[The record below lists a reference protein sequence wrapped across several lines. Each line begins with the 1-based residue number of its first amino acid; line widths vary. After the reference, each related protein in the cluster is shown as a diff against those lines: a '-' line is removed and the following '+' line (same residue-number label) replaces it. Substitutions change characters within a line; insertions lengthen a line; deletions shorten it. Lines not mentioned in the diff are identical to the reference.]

1 MPKTN
6 EQLIQDI
13 IADSL
18 TVGDLVD
25 YLSKLPRDTLV
36 GVVGHF
42 GEFLP
47 CDNQVD
53 YSFLLRDTYVT
64 PRDWDL
70 SNKYRKNISV
80 VGILVPDR
88 GPAPD

>member
-53 YSFLLRDTYVT
+53 Y
-64 PRDWDL
+64 
-70 SNKYRKNISV
+70 
-80 VGILVPDR
+80 
-88 GPAPD
+88 